1 MISIVEEISINNGA
15 APIDTN
21 KGIAFEQSYTRAQ
34 YGITMKMTP
43 TVHLCNPEDPL
54 SEEKGSVTLQTD
66 ISFDTPRHSHHNDR
80 PLVHRRSV
88 QNEVRV
94 LDGQTIILGGLRRKS
109 TSDNEEKVPFLGDI
123 PGIGKLFGSMKLH
136 NDSTEMFIFITPTLV
151 LDPEDELIK
160 IRNEEVK
167 KRPGDI
173 PEYLQRVIEAQEKER
188 NRYFRNSFKALFG
201 NSHV

>member
-43 TVHLCNPEDPL
+43 TVHLCDPEDL
-54 SEEKGSVTLQTD
+54 SNDNKGSVTLQTE
-66 ISFDTPRHSHHNDR
+66 ISFDTPRHRFQDDR
-80 PLVHRRSV
+80 PLVHRRSI

-94 LDGQTIILGGLRRKS
+94 LDGETIILGGLRRKAIM
-109 TSDNEEKVPFLGDI
+109 DHEEKVPFLGDI
-123 PGIGKLFGSMKLH
+123 PGLGKLFGTMKLTD
-136 NDSTEMFIFITPTLV
+136 NNTEMFIFITPTLI
-151 LDPEDELIK
+151 LDQEERLVQIRTEELT
-160 IRNEEVK
+160 

-173 PEYLQRVIEAQEKER
+173 PEYLERLNTALEKER
-188 NRYFRNSFKALFG
+188 KRQFRNSFKALFG
-201 NSHV
+201 KSNV